1 MLRGRA
7 INIDRIASQN
17 YNDLNFD
24 LADLKNFKRN
34 TNFDGISPP
43 LKKLVKDNPLTQ
55 VQYIIKT
62 APMVVDS
69 VSPTFSSNE
78 NLVINYGTPFE
89 MIIAGRNRRFTATKV
104 EMFGSGYTLNL
115 PVLLEPLLIYV
126 IKYVKNTDSGTYT
139 IYTKSNEKIS
149 YGNGSFRSV
158 TFNSNSKKNDYI
170 LLANI
175 NIEGYNSNWL
185 VIGISENLSSFDFSF
200 DT

>member
-7 INIDRIASQN
+7 INTDRIASQN
-17 YNDLNFD
+17 YNELNFD
-24 LADLKNFKRN
+24 LADLKNFRKN
-34 TNFDGISPP
+34 TNFDGIPPP
-43 LKKLVKDNPLTQ
+43 LRRLVKDNPLTQ
-55 VQYIIKT
+55 VQFIIKT
-62 APMVVDS
+62 APMVVES

-78 NLVINYGTPFE
+78 KLVFNYGTPFE
-89 MIIAGRNRRFTATKV
+89 MIVADRLRRFSATKV

-115 PVLLEPLLIYV
+115 PTILEPLIVYV
-126 IKYVKNTDSGTYT
+126 IKYVKNTDTGTYT

-158 TFNSNSKKNDYI
+158 TFNANSKKNDYI

-175 NIEGYNSNWL
+175 NIVGYNSNWL
-185 VIGISENLSSFDFSF
+185 VIGISENPSGFNFSF